1 MHLIS
6 EAAKL
11 RVEGPLKNSMTP
23 DKAPTSRPFRRLL
36 DHLNHREAVLA
47 SQPGLSFRGQLLV
60 FAATVLALFS
70 RCPYLFTHPQFYA
83 EDGAVWYAQAYNTGW
98 LHSLTLPEAG
108 YLNTLQ
114 RLVAGP
120 ALLLPFAA
128 APLFMTL
135 CGLLIQWL
143 PLAIL
148 LSSRCRRWSPLSLR
162 LFFAVLY
169 VAIPNAREIH
179 VVLTNAQ
186 WHLAVAVV
194 LLAFATPPESLRA
207 KLFDLTIFVI
217 TGFSGPFSILLWP
230 LLFLFWWRRRQ
241 PWSLVQLG
249 VMSVGTLTQ
258 AVVILHHHADRAHL
272 PLGATPQLFIRM
284 LGGNAFTAAIF
295 GPYPF
300 GSIAPFPLL
309 LIAFLGGLALIFY
322 ASRTSNLELTL
333 FSIFCLLVF
342 CAGLRSPLG
351 TGTEP
356 LWHGLAHNSSL
367 RYWYFPMLAFVWC
380 SAWCAIYAKSRFF
393 RSAATCI
400 LILMPIGI
408 VADWHYRNYGDQ
420 NFAAY
425 VQQFQAAKPGE
436 RLLIPII
443 PKGTSMALV
452 KK

>member
-1 MHLIS
+1 MTPPASPNSSPLRRLVDTLNRR
-6 EAAKL
+6 EAA
-11 RVEGPLKNSMTP
+11 
-23 DKAPTSRPFRRLL
+23 
-36 DHLNHREAVLA
+36 LA
-47 SQPGLSFRGQLLV
+47 SEPGLSFRGQLLALAV
-60 FAATVLALFS
+60 TLAALFS

-120 ALLLPFAA
+120 ALLLPFAD
-128 APLFMTL
+128 APLFMTI

-143 PLAIL
+143 PVAIL

-162 LFFAVLY
+162 LLFAALY

-186 WHLAVAVV
+186 WHLAVAVL
-194 LLAFATPPESLRA
+194 LLAFSTPPESLRA
-207 KLFDLTIFVI
+207 RLFDIAVFLV
-217 TGFSGPFSILLWP
+217 TGFSGPFSVLLWP
-230 LLFLFWWRRRQ
+230 LLLFFWWRRRQ
-241 PWSLVQLG
+241 PWSLVQLA

-295 GPYPF
+295 GAYPF

-309 LIAFLGGLALIFY
+309 LIAFLGGLALIAY
-322 ASRTSNLELTL
+322 TARSGTLELAL
-333 FSIFCLLVF
+333 FSVFCLLVF

-356 LWHGLAHNSSL
+356 LWHGLAHTSSL
-367 RYWYFPMLAFVWC
+367 RYWYFPMLAFVWS
-380 SAWCAIYAKSRFF
+380 SAWCALYAKSRFF
-393 RSAATCI
+393 RAASTCI

-420 NFAAY
+420 HFAAY
-425 VQQFQAAKPGE
+425 VQKFQAAPPGE
-436 RLLIPII
+436 RILIPII
-443 PKGTSMALV
+443 PKGTFMALI